1 MNLTEQ
7 QIEFFKKERQKHLDE
22 LNAISGRAEAV
33 ARQYK
38 EQMDEEINAVETINK
53 VLEENGVE
61 LNEPET
67 TEEPQDDSVSTEEN

>member
-1 MNLTEQ
+1 
-7 QIEFFKKERQKHLDE
+7 
-22 LNAISGRAEAV
+22 
-33 ARQYK
+33 
-38 EQMDEEINAVETINK
+38 MDEEINAVETINT